1 MGLDKVSSIPIKG
14 LTAQELM
21 DYFIEKIE
29 SIRKSTGG
37 SKASTRLPAATSTL
51 SSFEEY
57 SAEDI
62 QKIIESSP
70 TVLLLGSCA
79 NLDLKRIPARVASI
93 HYNDV

>member
-79 NLDLKRIPARVASI
+79 NLGS
-93 HYNDV
+93 